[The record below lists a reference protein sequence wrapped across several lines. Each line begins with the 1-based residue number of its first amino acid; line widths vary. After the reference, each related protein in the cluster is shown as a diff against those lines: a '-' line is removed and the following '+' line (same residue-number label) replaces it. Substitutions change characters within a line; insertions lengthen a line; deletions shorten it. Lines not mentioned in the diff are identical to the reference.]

1 MATEYSKGGSF
12 YNKDMVAMFGR
23 LSRMS
28 MHKKTT
34 LLLFIGAIGF
44 ALYFFHSNSVAYQ
57 NRAMLTEVV
66 EHHLPFL
73 SRLSSL
79 ESGVVAVRDDLYEAA
94 MKQNTDA
101 LGKLETSHRQALDR
115 FNALS
120 SEDSEVKGDLRRLT
134 ENFETTF
141 SAGYEL
147 VQAYVVGME
156 DPAATQDKMRGHLTG
171 LLDISREVDRIQ
183 KGYERHMK
191 GAVEGV
197 NRSNENAMVSG
208 LVLMGV
214 ASAVGV
220 LLILVMFK
228 INRALNEANGNLY
241 EASRRMHRICDE
253 TQVSSDQL
261 KSSSIRQAHSA
272 TETAHSME
280 EIKKL
285 LDRTYQITNQASQ
298 ISEESYSE
306 ANKGR
311 GVIDDLRISMS
322 DIEAAYKDLE
332 EVNEVVRQIHEKTR
346 VINDIVFKTQL
357 LSFNANIEA
366 ARAGQLGRGFA
377 VVATEVGNLA
387 DLSGKAA
394 EEIEGLLDTSAR
406 RVAQAI
412 DQTRTRIERAQEMSN
427 RCEGVFQNLIGRSG
441 EIRNMVGNITT
452 ASSEQAKGVD
462 QVVKAM
468 VDLNQSAAET
478 ENLAQSMTHLADQL
492 KQQSESLSFSVG
504 SLNQLVKGEGELAV
518 AQFSGDQDDDGDGG
532 TGPAGGG
539 WSGGSDMMHG
549 DSRSA

>member
-1 MATEYSKGGSF
+1 MGTLWAHLDPAISLEVAGFRVIPGPSRVVALRLPEYPKSGSL
-12 YNKDMVAMFGR
+12 YNKDVVAMLGR

-34 LLLFIGAIGF
+34 LLLFVGAAGF

-57 NRAMLTEVV
+57 NRQLLTEVV
-66 EHHLPFL
+66 GKHLPFL
-73 SRLSSL
+73 SRLSGL

-101 LGKLETSHRQALDR
+101 LGKLESSHRLAIDKFR
-115 FNALS
+115 ALS
-120 SEDSEVKGDLRRLT
+120 SEDSEIKGDLKRLT
-134 ENFETTF
+134 QDYETTF
-141 SAGYEL
+141 AAGYDL

-156 DPAATQDKMRGHLTG
+156 SPSDTQDKMRGHLTG
-171 LLDISREVDRIQ
+171 LLDISREVDRLQ
-183 KGYERHMK
+183 KGYESQMK

-197 NRSNENAMVSG
+197 NRSNHTAMVSG
-208 LVLMGV
+208 LALMGV

-228 INRALNEANGNLY
+228 INRALNEANANLF

-285 LDRTYQITNQASQ
+285 LDRTYQITTQASQ

-311 GVIDDLRISMS
+311 GVIDDLRLSMS
-322 DIEAAYKDLE
+322 DIEGAYRELE
-332 EVNEVVRQIHEKTR
+332 EVNQVVRQIHEKTR

-394 EEIEGLLDTSAR
+394 EEIEGLLDTSAK

-412 DQTRTRIERAQEMSN
+412 
-427 RCEGVFQNLIGRSG
+427 
-441 EIRNMVGNITT
+441 
-452 ASSEQAKGVD
+452 
-462 QVVKAM
+462 
-468 VDLNQSAAET
+468 
-478 ENLAQSMTHLADQL
+478 
-492 KQQSESLSFSVG
+492 
-504 SLNQLVKGEGELAV
+504 
-518 AQFSGDQDDDGDGG
+518 
-532 TGPAGGG
+532 
-539 WSGGSDMMHG
+539 
-549 DSRSA
+549 